1 MIILE
6 LKSLIRRH
14 YFLFTAIAVVILMVI
29 VGGVKLLAPKQG
41 GAGGGG
47 AAGFAQGGG
56 GGGGGAGPGAG
67 GGGPGGQRP
76 GGPGGGRGQ
85 MIAVTTMPVHRQN
98 FADRIEVL
106 GVAKGRQSVS
116 ITSKNAELITA
127 VRFRDG
133 DHVRAGQTLV
143 DLQGTEQ
150 DAAID
155 QAQSV
160 ADLAKLNAD
169 RWNVLYQRGIAA
181 KSSADQYN
189 AVYEQAKASLA
200 AAKARRQD
208 RVIRAP
214 FAGVVGL
221 SDVAPGALI
230 SPGAVIATLDDT
242 TIIRVDFDVPD
253 RYLSQIKDGTPIT
266 AKTDSY
272 PNANFD
278 GTISKLD
285 TRINERTR
293 TIKARALL
301 NNRDGRLKPGML
313 MRIGIQEGVRQT
325 LVVPEAAVQFDDTTA
340 YIFVISD
347 RQPGQGG
354 GAGGFGQGAGQ
365 GGPRQQGPGGAPGA
379 GAPAGALKMAT
390 KRAVV
395 VGGRD
400 RGVIEIKQGVRE
412 GEVIV
417 ADGINRL
424 QAVTP
429 VRVVRAGQ
437 DGAAEGGG
445 PRAAGQGQGA
455 SGGPRQQ
462 GPGGPG
468 ANPGG
473 QRPPGAANWNGQR
486 RPGGGAQ
493 NTSTG
498 A

>member
-1 MIILE
+1 
-6 LKSLIRRH
+6 
-14 YFLFTAIAVVILMVI
+14 
-29 VGGVKLLAPKQG
+29 
-41 GAGGGG
+41 
-47 AAGFAQGGG
+47 
-56 GGGGGAGPGAG
+56 
-67 GGGPGGQRP
+67 
-76 GGPGGGRGQ
+76 
-85 MIAVTTMPVHRQN
+85 MIAVTTMPVHRQS

-127 VRFRDG
+127 VRFSDG

-242 TIIRVDFDVPD
+242 TVIRVDFDVPD
-253 RYLSQIKDGTPIT
+253 RYLAQIKDGTPIT

-272 PNANFD
+272 PNAIFD

-325 LVVPEAAVQFDDTTA
+325 LVVPESAVQFDDTTA
-340 YIFVISD
+340 YIFVIGD

-354 GAGGFGQGAGQ
+354 FGQGGAQ
-365 GGPRQQGPGGAPGA
+365 GARQQGPGAAPGA
-379 GAPAGALKMAT
+379 GGPGGALKMAT

-400 RGVIEIKQGVRE
+400 RGVIEIKQGARE
-412 GEVIV
+412 GEMIV

-429 VRVVRAGQ
+429 VRVVRAGEE
-437 DGAAEGGG
+437 GAAQAGG
-445 PRAAGQGQGA
+445 PRAAAQGQGA
-455 SGGPRQQ
+455 
-462 GPGGPG
+462 PG
-468 ANPGG
+468 AG
-473 QRPPGAANWNGQR
+473 QRPQGAGNGQR

-493 NTSTG
+493 NASTG